1 MAKQIVWT
9 EQAENQRIEIFN
21 YWNNRNGSH
30 TYSKKLNKKINK
42 SVSTILNFPESG
54 KLSRYMGIRV
64 KIIRDYHM
72 FYKESNNI
80 ISILAFV
87 DMRRDPK
94 TIDKLVGKWYE
105 P

>member
-9 EQAENQRIEIFN
+9 EQAENQRIEILN
-21 YWNNRNGSH
+21 YWNNRNGSN
-30 TYSKKLNKKINK
+30 TYSIKLNKKINK

-54 KLSRYMGIRV
+54 KMSRHRGIRI
-64 KIIRDYHM
+64 KIIRDYHL
-72 FYKESNNI
+72 FYREIDNVINV
-80 ISILAFV
+80 LTFV